1 MHPSQA
7 LEAACS
13 NDADLSQR
21 ACIATLAAFAA
32 GHAHAAASEWWRNS
46 CVKRHAAAGG
56 YVFAFF
62 LGLMVSNIDPA
73 LTLLIPALS
82 QLADTHWPSCP
93 FEQGRQCDLQPF
105 SLFLQV
111 FPHCSI
117 RYGAAAANLFSPS
130 SFPPSLLSHV
140 FCGWLPPLM

>member
-1 MHPSQA
+1 MTQISASARALLHLQRSPRAMHTQ
-7 LEAACS
+7 LRV
-13 NDADLSQR
+13 NGGV
-21 ACIATLAAFAA
+21 T
-32 GHAHAAASEWWRNS
+32 AASSGMRQQ
-46 CVKRHAAAGG
+46 VAMFLL
-56 YVFAFF
+56 FA